1 MISKIRAAVFFGGPS
16 VEHEVSVITAM
27 QAIQAMDKERYQV
40 IPVYV
45 TKSGA
50 FYTGDH
56 LSDLASYRNIPAALA
71 QAREVLLQKNGNE
84 VQLVSAKPKRLGKN
98 PVQGV
103 DVALPIFHGTGGE
116 DGVMQ
121 AHFERLGLPYTGPD
135 VTSSA
140 IGMDKWASKAMF
152 KLAGVPCVDGVK
164 VTQSDYF
171 TDPEAIAAKIEQAVG
186 YPAIIKPYNLGSS
199 VGIHKCRD
207 RASLLEGLED
217 AFLYSGAV
225 LAERAVQ
232 NLREINCA
240 VLGDDEEARASV
252 CEEPLNATDILT
264 YADKYQS
271 GGGGKTGSKMGSK
284 TGSKTGGSQGMQ
296 SLARVVPADLPVE
309 VSERVQQLAISAFR
323 AIGACGCSRIDFL
336 LDNAT
341 GELFVNEIN
350 TIPGSLA
357 FYLWEHSGLSFP
369 ALMDEMIR
377 LALKRQRKQSL
388 LHRSFETNLLENA
401 NIGGAKAGK
410 KV

>member
-1 MISKIRAAVFFGGPS
+1 MVSKIRAAVFFGGPS

-27 QAIQAMDKERYQV
+27 QAIQALNKERYEV
-40 IPVYV
+40 IPVYT

-50 FYTGDH
+50 LYTGAH
-56 LSDLASYRNIPAALA
+56 LADLESYRNIPEALKT
-71 QAREVLLQKNGNE
+71 AREVTLRKEGSE
-84 VQLVSAKPKRLGKN
+84 VQLVLARQKRFGSS
-98 PVQGV
+98 VVSGV
-103 DVALPIFHGTGGE
+103 DVALPIYHGTGGE

-140 IGMDKWASKAMF
+140 IGMDKWATKAMF
-152 KLAGVPCVDGVK
+152 RLHGVPCVEGIK
-164 VTQSDYF
+164 VTQRQYF
-171 TDPEAIAAKIEQAVG
+171 TDPETTAAAIEKAVG

-207 RASLLEGLED
+207 RAALLEGLED
-217 AFLYSGAV
+217 AFLYSRAV

-271 GGGGKTGSKMGSK
+271 GGKTGKTGAKSGGSK
-284 TGSKTGGSQGMQ
+284 GMQ
-296 SLARVVPADLPVE
+296 SLARVVPADL
-309 VSERVQQLAISAFR
+309 SEEMSQKVQRLAIDAFR

-336 LDNAT
+336 LDNET
-341 GELFVNEIN
+341 GELFANEIN

-357 FYLWEHSGLSFP
+357 FYLWEKSGLDFSG
-369 ALMDEMIR
+369 LMDEMIR
-377 LALKRQRKQSL
+377 LALKRQRQQSL
-388 LHRSFETNLLENA
+388 LHTSFETNLLQSA
-401 NIGGAKAGK
+401 RIGGAKGGK

>member
-1 MISKIRAAVFFGGPS
+1 MVSKIRAGVFFGGPS

-27 QAIQAMDKERYQV
+27 QAIQAMDPQRYEV
-40 IPVYV
+40 IPVYT
-45 TKSGA
+45 TKSGEL
-50 FYTGDH
+50 YTGAH
-56 LSDLASYRNIPAALA
+56 LSQLESYRNIPEALKQAQKVVLQKEGKDVVLMLAKQKRFGSSIVAAL
-71 QAREVLLQKNGNE
+71 
-84 VQLVSAKPKRLGKN
+84 
-98 PVQGV
+98 
-103 DVALPIFHGTGGE
+103 DVALPIYHGTGGE

-152 KLAGVPCVDGVK
+152 KLHGVPCVEGVK
-164 VTQSDYF
+164 VTQSQYF
-171 TDPEAIAAKIEQAVG
+171 TDPEAAAQTIEKAVG

-217 AFLYSGAV
+217 AFLYSQAV

-240 VLGDDEEARASV
+240 VLGDAEEARASV

-271 GGGGKTGSKMGSK
+271 GGKAGKTGAKSGGGSK
-284 TGSKTGGSQGMQ
+284 GMQ
-296 SLARVVPADLPVE
+296 SLARVVPADLSPE
-309 VSERVQQLAISAFR
+309 MTEKVQQLAIDAFR

-336 LDNAT
+336 LDNQT
-341 GELFVNEIN
+341 GELFANEIN

-357 FYLWEHSGLSFP
+357 FYLWEKSGLTFTQ
-369 ALMDEMIR
+369 LMDEMVR
-377 LALKRQRKQSL
+377 LALKRQRQQSL
-388 LHRSFETNLLENA
+388 LHRSFETNLLQHA
-401 NIGGAKAGK
+401 QIGGAKNGK

>member
-1 MISKIRAAVFFGGPS
+1 MVSKIRAGVFFGGPS

-27 QAIQAMDKERYQV
+27 QAIQAMDPQRYEV
-40 IPVYV
+40 IPVYT
-45 TKSGA
+45 TKSGEL
-50 FYTGDH
+50 YTGAH
-56 LSDLASYRNIPAALA
+56 LSQLESYRNIPEALKQAQKVVLQKEGKDVVLMLAKQKRFGSSIVAAL
-71 QAREVLLQKNGNE
+71 
-84 VQLVSAKPKRLGKN
+84 
-98 PVQGV
+98 
-103 DVALPIFHGTGGE
+103 DVALPIYHGTGGE

-152 KLAGVPCVDGVK
+152 KLHGVPCVEGVK
-164 VTQSDYF
+164 VTQSQYF
-171 TDPEAIAAKIEQAVG
+171 TDPEAAAQTIEKAVG

-217 AFLYSGAV
+217 AFLYSQAV

-240 VLGDDEEARASV
+240 VLGDAEEARASV

-271 GGGGKTGSKMGSK
+271 GGKTGKTGAKSGGGSK
-284 TGSKTGGSQGMQ
+284 GMQ
-296 SLARVVPADLPVE
+296 SLARVVPADLSPE
-309 VSERVQQLAISAFR
+309 MTEKVQQLAIDAFR

-336 LDNAT
+336 LDNQT
-341 GELFVNEIN
+341 GELFANEIN

-357 FYLWEHSGLSFP
+357 FYLWEKSGLTFTQ
-369 ALMDEMIR
+369 LMDEMIR
-377 LALKRQRKQSL
+377 LALKRQRQQSL
-388 LHRSFETNLLENA
+388 LHRSFETNLLQHA
-401 NIGGAKAGK
+401 QIGGAKNGK

>member
-1 MISKIRAAVFFGGPS
+1 MVSKIRAGVFFGGPS

-27 QAIQAMDKERYQV
+27 QAIQAMDPQRYEV
-40 IPVYV
+40 IPVYT
-45 TKSGA
+45 TKNGEL
-50 FYTGDH
+50 YTGAH
-56 LSDLASYRNIPAALA
+56 LAQLESYRNIPEALKQA
-71 QAREVLLQKNGNE
+71 QKVVLQKEGKD
-84 VQLVSAKPKRLGKN
+84 VVLMLAKQKRFGSSIVTAL
-98 PVQGV
+98 
-103 DVALPIFHGTGGE
+103 DVALPIYHGTGGE

-152 KLAGVPCVDGVK
+152 KLHGVPCVEGVK
-164 VTQSDYF
+164 VTQSQYF
-171 TDPEAIAAKIEQAVG
+171 TDPEAAAQTIEKAVG

-207 RASLLEGLED
+207 RASLLDGLED
-217 AFLYSGAV
+217 AFLYSQAV

-240 VLGDDEEARASV
+240 VLGDAEEARASV

-271 GGGGKTGSKMGSK
+271 GGKTGKTGAKSGGGSK
-284 TGSKTGGSQGMQ
+284 GMQ
-296 SLARVVPADLPVE
+296 SLARVVPADLSPE
-309 VSERVQQLAISAFR
+309 MTEKVQQLAIDAFR

-336 LDNAT
+336 LDNQT
-341 GELFVNEIN
+341 GELFANEIN

-357 FYLWEHSGLSFP
+357 FYLWEKSGLTFTQ
-369 ALMDEMIR
+369 LMDEMIR
-377 LALKRQRKQSL
+377 LALKRQRQQSL
-388 LHRSFETNLLENA
+388 LHRSFETNLLQHA
-401 NIGGAKAGK
+401 QIGGAKAGK

>member
-1 MISKIRAAVFFGGPS
+1 MVSKIRAGVFFGGPS

-27 QAIQAMDKERYQV
+27 QAIQAMDPQRYEV
-40 IPVYV
+40 IPVYT
-45 TKSGA
+45 TKSGEL
-50 FYTGDH
+50 YTGAH
-56 LSDLASYRNIPAALA
+56 LAQLESYRNIPEALKQA
-71 QAREVLLQKNGNE
+71 QKVVLQKEGKD
-84 VQLVSAKPKRLGKN
+84 VVLMLAKQKRFGSSIVTEL
-98 PVQGV
+98 
-103 DVALPIFHGTGGE
+103 DVALPIYHGTGGE

-152 KLAGVPCVDGVK
+152 KLHGVPCVEGVK
-164 VTQSDYF
+164 VTQSQYF
-171 TDPEAIAAKIEQAVG
+171 TDPEAAAQTIEKAVG

-217 AFLYSGAV
+217 AFLYSQAV

-240 VLGDDEEARASV
+240 VLGDAEEARASV

-271 GGGGKTGSKMGSK
+271 GGKTGKTGAKSGGGSK
-284 TGSKTGGSQGMQ
+284 GMQ
-296 SLARVVPADLPVE
+296 SLARVVPADLSPE
-309 VSERVQQLAISAFR
+309 MTEKVQQLAIDAFR

-336 LDNAT
+336 LDNQT
-341 GELFVNEIN
+341 GELFANEIN

-357 FYLWEHSGLSFP
+357 FYLWEKSGLTFTQ
-369 ALMDEMIR
+369 LMDEMIR
-377 LALKRQRKQSL
+377 LALKRQRQQSL
-388 LHRSFETNLLENA
+388 LHRSFETNLLQHA
-401 NIGGAKAGK
+401 QIGGAKAGK

>member
-1 MISKIRAAVFFGGPS
+1 MVSKIRAGVFFGGPS

-27 QAIQAMDKERYQV
+27 QAIQAMDPQRYEV
-40 IPVYV
+40 IPVYT
-45 TKSGA
+45 TKSGEL
-50 FYTGDH
+50 YTGAH
-56 LSDLASYRNIPAALA
+56 LAQLESYRNIPEALKQA
-71 QAREVLLQKNGNE
+71 QKVVLQKEGKD
-84 VQLVSAKPKRLGKN
+84 VVLMLAKQKRFGSSIVTAL
-98 PVQGV
+98 
-103 DVALPIFHGTGGE
+103 DVALPIYHGTGGE

-152 KLAGVPCVDGVK
+152 KLHGVPCVEGVK
-164 VTQSDYF
+164 VTQSQYF
-171 TDPEAIAAKIEQAVG
+171 TDPEAAAQTIEKAVG

-217 AFLYSGAV
+217 AFLYSQAV

-240 VLGDDEEARASV
+240 VLGDAEEARASV

-271 GGGGKTGSKMGSK
+271 GGKTGKTGAKSGGGSK
-284 TGSKTGGSQGMQ
+284 GMQ
-296 SLARVVPADLPVE
+296 SLARVVPADLSPE
-309 VSERVQQLAISAFR
+309 MTEKVQQLAIDAFR

-336 LDNAT
+336 LDNQT
-341 GELFVNEIN
+341 GELFANEIN

-357 FYLWEHSGLSFP
+357 FYLWEKSGLTFTQ
-369 ALMDEMIR
+369 LMDEMIR
-377 LALKRQRKQSL
+377 LALKRQRQQSL
-388 LHRSFETNLLENA
+388 LHRSFETNLLQHA
-401 NIGGAKAGK
+401 QIGGAKAGK

>member
-1 MISKIRAAVFFGGPS
+1 MVSKIRAGVFFGGPS

-27 QAIQAMDKERYQV
+27 QAIQAMDPQRYEV
-40 IPVYV
+40 IPVYT
-45 TKSGA
+45 TKSGEL
-50 FYTGDH
+50 YTGAH
-56 LSDLASYRNIPAALA
+56 LAQLESYRNIPEALKQAQKVVLQKEGKDVVLMLAKQKRFGSSMVAAL
-71 QAREVLLQKNGNE
+71 
-84 VQLVSAKPKRLGKN
+84 
-98 PVQGV
+98 
-103 DVALPIFHGTGGE
+103 DVALPIYHGTGGE

-152 KLAGVPCVDGVK
+152 KLHGVPCVEGVK
-164 VTQSDYF
+164 VTQSQYF
-171 TDPEAIAAKIEQAVG
+171 TDPEAAAQTIEKAVG

-217 AFLYSGAV
+217 AFLYSQAV

-240 VLGDDEEARASV
+240 VLGDAEEARASV

-271 GGGGKTGSKMGSK
+271 GGKAGKTGAKSGGGSK
-284 TGSKTGGSQGMQ
+284 GMQ
-296 SLARVVPADLPVE
+296 SLARVVPADLSPE
-309 VSERVQQLAISAFR
+309 MTEKVQQLAIDAFR

-336 LDNAT
+336 LDNQT
-341 GELFVNEIN
+341 GELFANEIN

-357 FYLWEHSGLSFP
+357 FYLWEKSGLTFTQ
-369 ALMDEMIR
+369 LMDEMVR
-377 LALKRQRKQSL
+377 LALKRQRQQSL
-388 LHRSFETNLLENA
+388 LHRSFDTNLLQHA
-401 NIGGAKAGK
+401 QIGGAKGGK

>member
-1 MISKIRAAVFFGGPS
+1 MVSKIRAGVFFGGPS

-27 QAIQAMDKERYQV
+27 QAIQAMDPQRYEV
-40 IPVYV
+40 IPVYT
-45 TKSGA
+45 TKNGEL
-50 FYTGDH
+50 YTGAH
-56 LSDLASYRNIPAALA
+56 LAQLESYRNIPEALKQA
-71 QAREVLLQKNGNE
+71 QKVVLQKEGKD
-84 VQLVSAKPKRLGKN
+84 VVLMLAKQKRFGSSIVTAL
-98 PVQGV
+98 
-103 DVALPIFHGTGGE
+103 DVALPIYHGTGGE

-152 KLAGVPCVDGVK
+152 KLHGVPCVEGVK
-164 VTQSDYF
+164 VTQSQYF
-171 TDPEAIAAKIEQAVG
+171 TDPEAAAQTIEKAVG

-217 AFLYSGAV
+217 AFLYSQAV

-240 VLGDDEEARASV
+240 VLGDAEEARASV

-271 GGGGKTGSKMGSK
+271 GGKSGKTGA
-284 TGSKTGGSQGMQ
+284 KTGGDSKGMQ
-296 SLARVVPADLPVE
+296 SLARVVPADLSPE
-309 VSERVQQLAISAFR
+309 MTEKVQQLAMDAFR

-336 LDNAT
+336 LDNQT
-341 GELFVNEIN
+341 GELFANEIN

-357 FYLWEHSGLSFP
+357 FYLWEKSGLTFTQ
-369 ALMDEMIR
+369 LMDEMIR
-377 LALKRQRKQSL
+377 LALKRQRQQSL
-388 LHRSFETNLLENA
+388 LHRSFETNLLQHA
-401 NIGGAKAGK
+401 QIGGAKAGK

>member
-1 MISKIRAAVFFGGPS
+1 MVSKIRAGVFFGGPS

-27 QAIQAMDKERYQV
+27 QAIQAMDPQRYEV
-40 IPVYV
+40 IPVYT
-45 TKSGA
+45 TKNDEL
-50 FYTGDH
+50 YTGAH
-56 LSDLASYRNIPAALA
+56 LAQLESYRNIPEALKQAQKVVLQKEGKDVVLMLAKQKRFGSSIVAAL
-71 QAREVLLQKNGNE
+71 
-84 VQLVSAKPKRLGKN
+84 
-98 PVQGV
+98 
-103 DVALPIFHGTGGE
+103 DVALPIYHGTGGE

-152 KLAGVPCVDGVK
+152 KLHGVPCVEGVK
-164 VTQSDYF
+164 VTQSQYF
-171 TDPEAIAAKIEQAVG
+171 TDPEAAAQTIEKAVG

-217 AFLYSGAV
+217 AFLYSQAV

-240 VLGDDEEARASV
+240 VLGDAEEARASV

-271 GGGGKTGSKMGSK
+271 GGKTGKTGAKSGGGSK
-284 TGSKTGGSQGMQ
+284 GMQ
-296 SLARVVPADLPVE
+296 SLARVVPADLSPE
-309 VSERVQQLAISAFR
+309 MTEKVQQLAIDAFR

-336 LDNAT
+336 LDNQT
-341 GELFVNEIN
+341 GELFANEIN

-357 FYLWEHSGLSFP
+357 FYLWEKSGLTFSQ
-369 ALMDEMIR
+369 LMDEMIR
-377 LALKRQRKQSL
+377 LALKRQRQQSL
-388 LHRSFETNLLENA
+388 LHRSFETNLLQHA
-401 NIGGAKAGK
+401 QIGGAKAGK

>member
-1 MISKIRAAVFFGGPS
+1 MVSKIRAGVFFGGPS

-27 QAIQAMDKERYQV
+27 QAIQAMDPQRYEV
-40 IPVYV
+40 IPVYT
-45 TKSGA
+45 TKNGEL
-50 FYTGDH
+50 YTGAH
-56 LSDLASYRNIPAALA
+56 LAQLESYRNIPEALKQA
-71 QAREVLLQKNGNE
+71 QKVVLQKEGKD
-84 VQLVSAKPKRLGKN
+84 VVLMLAKQKRFGSSIVTAL
-98 PVQGV
+98 
-103 DVALPIFHGTGGE
+103 DVALPIYHGTGGE

-152 KLAGVPCVDGVK
+152 KLHGVPCVEGVK
-164 VTQSDYF
+164 VTQSQYF
-171 TDPEAIAAKIEQAVG
+171 TDPEAAAQTIEKAVG

-217 AFLYSGAV
+217 AFLYSQAV

-240 VLGDDEEARASV
+240 VLGDSEEARASV

-271 GGGGKTGSKMGSK
+271 GGKTGKTGAKSGGGSK
-284 TGSKTGGSQGMQ
+284 GMQ
-296 SLARVVPADLPVE
+296 SLARVVPADLSPE
-309 VSERVQQLAISAFR
+309 MTEKVQQLAIDAFR

-336 LDNAT
+336 LDNQT
-341 GELFVNEIN
+341 GELFANEIN

-357 FYLWEHSGLSFP
+357 FYLWEKSGLTFSQ
-369 ALMDEMIR
+369 LMDEMIR
-377 LALKRQRKQSL
+377 LALKRQRQQSL
-388 LHRSFETNLLENA
+388 LHRSFETNLLQHA
-401 NIGGAKAGK
+401 QIGGAKAGK

>member
-1 MISKIRAAVFFGGPS
+1 MIAKIRAGVFFGGPS

-27 QAIQAMDKERYQV
+27 QAIQALDDSRYQV

-45 TKSGA
+45 TKQGE
-50 FYTGDH
+50 FYTGEH
-56 LSDLASYRNIPAALA
+56 MSKLESYRDIPAALA
-71 QAREVLLQKNGNE
+71 QGQKVLLTKEQGE
-84 VQLVSAKPKRLGKN
+84 VCLMAAQSRRFGRQFRQVL
-98 PVQGV
+98 

-116 DGVMQ
+116 DGTMQ

-152 KLAGVPCVDGVK
+152 KLEGVPCVDGLK
-164 VTQSDYF
+164 LRQSEYF
-171 TDPEAIAAKIEQAVG
+171 ADPEGVAARIEQAVG

-207 RASLLEGLED
+207 RAALLEGLED
-217 AFLYSGAV
+217 AFLYSQAV

-271 GGGGKTGSKMGSK
+271 GGGGKTGA
-284 TGSKTGGSQGMQ
+284 KTGGSKSGEGQGMS
-296 SLARVVPADLPVE
+296 SLARVVPANIPE
-309 VSERVQQLAISAFR
+309 EMTKTVQRLAIRAFR
-323 AIGACGCSRIDFL
+323 AIGASGCSRIDFL
-336 LDNAT
+336 LDDQT

-357 FYLWEHSGLSFP
+357 FYLWEKTDLPFP
-369 ALMDEMIR
+369 ALMDELVR
-377 LALKRQRKQSL
+377 LALKRQRQKGL
-388 LHRSFETNLLENA
+388 LHTSFETNLLQNA
-401 NIGGAKAGK
+401 RLGGSKGSK
-410 KV
+410 G

>member
-1 MISKIRAAVFFGGPS
+1 MVSKIRAGVFFGGPS

-27 QAIQAMDKERYQV
+27 QAIQAMDPQRYEV
-40 IPVYV
+40 IPVYT
-45 TKSGA
+45 TKNGEL
-50 FYTGDH
+50 YTGAH
-56 LSDLASYRNIPAALA
+56 LAQLESYRNIPEALKQAQKVVLQKEGKDVVLMLAKQKRFGSSIVAAL
-71 QAREVLLQKNGNE
+71 
-84 VQLVSAKPKRLGKN
+84 
-98 PVQGV
+98 
-103 DVALPIFHGTGGE
+103 DVALPIYHGTGGE

-152 KLAGVPCVDGVK
+152 KLHGVPCVEGVK
-164 VTQSDYF
+164 VTQSQYF
-171 TDPEAIAAKIEQAVG
+171 TDPEAAAQTIEKAVG

-217 AFLYSGAV
+217 AFLYSQAV

-240 VLGDDEEARASV
+240 VLGDAEEARASV

-271 GGGGKTGSKMGSK
+271 GGKTGKTGAKSGGGSK
-284 TGSKTGGSQGMQ
+284 GMQ
-296 SLARVVPADLPVE
+296 SLARVVPADLSPE
-309 VSERVQQLAISAFR
+309 MTEKVQQLAIDAFR

-336 LDNAT
+336 LDNQT
-341 GELFVNEIN
+341 GELFANEIN

-357 FYLWEHSGLSFP
+357 FYLWEKSGLTFTQ
-369 ALMDEMIR
+369 LMDEMIR
-377 LALKRQRKQSL
+377 LALKRQRQQSL
-388 LHRSFETNLLENA
+388 LHRSFETNLLQHA
-401 NIGGAKAGK
+401 QIGGAKAGK

>member
-1 MISKIRAAVFFGGPS
+1 MVSKIRAGVFFGGPS

-27 QAIQAMDKERYQV
+27 QAIQAMDPQRYEV
-40 IPVYV
+40 IPVYT
-45 TKSGA
+45 TKSGEL
-50 FYTGDH
+50 YTGAH
-56 LSDLASYRNIPAALA
+56 LSQLESYRNIPEALKQAQKVVLQKEGKDVVLMLAKQKRFGSSMVAAL
-71 QAREVLLQKNGNE
+71 
-84 VQLVSAKPKRLGKN
+84 
-98 PVQGV
+98 
-103 DVALPIFHGTGGE
+103 DVALPIYHGTGGE

-152 KLAGVPCVDGVK
+152 KLHGVPCVEGVK
-164 VTQSDYF
+164 VTQSQYF
-171 TDPEAIAAKIEQAVG
+171 TDPEAAAQTIEKAVG

-217 AFLYSGAV
+217 AFLYSQAV

-240 VLGDDEEARASV
+240 VLGDAEEARASV

-271 GGGGKTGSKMGSK
+271 GGKTGKTGAKSGGGSK
-284 TGSKTGGSQGMQ
+284 GMQ
-296 SLARVVPADLPVE
+296 SLARVVPADLSPE
-309 VSERVQQLAISAFR
+309 MTEKVQHLAIDAFR

-336 LDNAT
+336 LDNQT
-341 GELFVNEIN
+341 GELFANEIN

-357 FYLWEHSGLSFP
+357 FYLWEKSGLTFTQ
-369 ALMDEMIR
+369 LMDEMVR
-377 LALKRQRKQSL
+377 LALKRQRQQSL
-388 LHRSFETNLLENA
+388 LHRSFETNLLQHA
-401 NIGGAKAGK
+401 QIGGAKNGK

>member
-1 MISKIRAAVFFGGPS
+1 MVSKIRAGVFFGGPS

-27 QAIQAMDKERYQV
+27 QAIQAMDPQRYEV
-40 IPVYV
+40 IPVYT
-45 TKSGA
+45 TKSGEL
-50 FYTGDH
+50 YTGAH
-56 LSDLASYRNIPAALA
+56 LAQLESYRNIPEALKQA
-71 QAREVLLQKNGNE
+71 QKVVLQKEGKD
-84 VQLVSAKPKRLGKN
+84 VVLMLAKQKRFGSSIVTAL
-98 PVQGV
+98 
-103 DVALPIFHGTGGE
+103 DVALPIYHGTGGE

-152 KLAGVPCVDGVK
+152 KLHGVPCVEGVK
-164 VTQSDYF
+164 VTQSQYF
-171 TDPEAIAAKIEQAVG
+171 TDPEAAAQTIEKAVG

-217 AFLYSGAV
+217 AFLYSQAV

-240 VLGDDEEARASV
+240 VLGDDDEARASV

-271 GGGGKTGSKMGSK
+271 GGKSAKGGSKS
-284 TGSKTGGSQGMQ
+284 GGSEGMR
-296 SLARVVPADLPVE
+296 SLARVVPADLPE
-309 VSERVQQLAISAFR
+309 ETTRRVQKLAVQAFR

-336 LDNAT
+336 MDSQT
-341 GELFVNEIN
+341 GELFANEIN

-357 FYLWEHSGLSFP
+357 FYLWEKTDLPFP
-369 ALMDEMIR
+369 ALMDELVR
-377 LALKRQRKQSL
+377 LALKRQRQKGL
-388 LHRSFETNLLENA
+388 LHTSFETNLLQNA
-401 NIGGAKAGK
+401 KLGGAKAGK

>member
-1 MISKIRAAVFFGGPS
+1 MVSKIRAGVFFGGPS

-27 QAIQAMDKERYQV
+27 QAIQAMNSDVYDV

-45 TKSGA
+45 TKTGA
-50 FYTGDH
+50 FYTGAH
-56 LSDLASYRNIPAALA
+56 LSQLESFRDIPSALA
-71 QAREVLLQKNGNE
+71 KAQEVVLCKQGSEVRLVLAKQKRFGSS
-84 VQLVSAKPKRLGKN
+84 LITGL
-98 PVQGV
+98 

-152 KLAGVPCVDGVK
+152 KLAGVPCVEGVK
-164 VTQSDYF
+164 VSQSDYF
-171 TDPEAIAAKIEQAVG
+171 TDPESVAAAIEQAVD

-217 AFLYSGAV
+217 AFLYSSAV

-271 GGGGKTGSKMGSK
+271 GGKTGKTGAKSGGGSK
-284 TGSKTGGSQGMQ
+284 GMQ

-309 VSERVQQLAISAFR
+309 MSEKVQQLAIRAFR

-357 FYLWEHSGLSFP
+357 F
-369 ALMDEMIR
+369 
-377 LALKRQRKQSL
+377 
-388 LHRSFETNLLENA
+388 
-401 NIGGAKAGK
+401 
-410 KV
+410 

>member
-1 MISKIRAAVFFGGPS
+1 MVSKIRAGVFFGGPS

-27 QAIQAMDKERYQV
+27 QAIQALDKNRYDV
-40 IPVYV
+40 IPVYT
-45 TKSGA
+45 TKNGEL
-50 FYTGDH
+50 YTGAH
-56 LSDLASYRNIPAALA
+56 LAQLESYRNIPEALKQA
-71 QAREVLLQKNGNE
+71 QKVVLQKEGKD
-84 VQLVSAKPKRLGKN
+84 VVLMLAKQKRFGSSIVTAL
-98 PVQGV
+98 
-103 DVALPIFHGTGGE
+103 DVALPIYHGTGGE

-152 KLAGVPCVDGVK
+152 KLHGVPCVEGVK
-164 VTQSDYF
+164 VTQSQYF
-171 TDPEAIAAKIEQAVG
+171 TDPEAAAQTIEKAVG

-217 AFLYSGAV
+217 AFLYSQAV

-240 VLGDDEEARASV
+240 VLGDSEEARASV

-271 GGGGKTGSKMGSK
+271 GGKTGKTGAKSGGGSK
-284 TGSKTGGSQGMQ
+284 GMQ
-296 SLARVVPADLPVE
+296 SLARVVPADLSPE
-309 VSERVQQLAISAFR
+309 MTEKVQQLAIDAFR

-336 LDNAT
+336 LDNQT
-341 GELFVNEIN
+341 GELFANEIN

-357 FYLWEHSGLSFP
+357 FYLWEKSGLTFSQ
-369 ALMDEMIR
+369 LMDEMIR
-377 LALKRQRKQSL
+377 LALKRQRQQSL
-388 LHRSFETNLLENA
+388 LHRSFETNLLQHA
-401 NIGGAKAGK
+401 QIGGAKAGK

>member
-1 MISKIRAAVFFGGPS
+1 MVSKIRAGVFFGGPS

-27 QAIQAMDKERYQV
+27 QAIQAMDPQRYEV
-40 IPVYV
+40 IPVYT
-45 TKSGA
+45 TKNGEL
-50 FYTGDH
+50 YTGAH
-56 LSDLASYRNIPAALA
+56 LAQLESYRNIPEALKQA
-71 QAREVLLQKNGNE
+71 QKVVLQKEGKD
-84 VQLVSAKPKRLGKN
+84 VVLMLAKQKRFGSSIVTAL
-98 PVQGV
+98 
-103 DVALPIFHGTGGE
+103 DVALPIYHGTGGE

-140 IGMDKWASKAMF
+140 IGMDKWASYAML
-152 KLAGVPCVDGVK
+152 KLHGVPCVEGVK
-164 VTQSDYF
+164 VTQSQYF
-171 TDPEAIAAKIEQAVG
+171 TDPEATAQTIEKAVG

-217 AFLYSGAV
+217 AFLYSQAV

-240 VLGDDEEARASV
+240 VLGDAEEARASV

-271 GGGGKTGSKMGSK
+271 GGKAGKTGAKSGGGSK
-284 TGSKTGGSQGMQ
+284 GMQ
-296 SLARVVPADLPVE
+296 SLARVVPADLSPE
-309 VSERVQQLAISAFR
+309 MTEKVQQLAIDAFR

-336 LDNAT
+336 LDNQT
-341 GELFVNEIN
+341 GELFANEIN

-357 FYLWEHSGLSFP
+357 FYLWEKSGLTFTQ
-369 ALMDEMIR
+369 LMDEMVR
-377 LALKRQRKQSL
+377 LALKRQRQQSL
-388 LHRSFETNLLENA
+388 LHRSFETNLLQHA
-401 NIGGAKAGK
+401 QIGGAKAGK

>member
-1 MISKIRAAVFFGGPS
+1 MVSKIRAAVFFGGPS

-27 QAIQAMDKERYQV
+27 QAIQALNKDRYEV
-40 IPVYV
+40 IPVYT
-45 TKSGA
+45 TKSGEW
-50 FYTGDH
+50 YTGAH
-56 LSDLASYRNIPAALA
+56 LTQLESYRNIPEALKTA
-71 QAREVLLQKNGNE
+71 QKVVLHKEGSE
-84 VQLVSAKPKRLGKN
+84 VQLVLAKQKRFGSS
-98 PVQGV
+98 VVSGV
-103 DVALPIFHGTGGE
+103 DVALPIYHGTGGE

-152 KLAGVPCVDGVK
+152 KLHGVPCVDGIK
-164 VTQSDYF
+164 VTQSQYF
-171 TDPEAIAAKIEQAVG
+171 TDPEETAAAIERAIG

-207 RASLLEGLED
+207 RASLLEGLEN
-217 AFLYSGAV
+217 AFLYSRAV

-271 GGGGKTGSKMGSK
+271 GGKSGKTGAK
-284 TGSKTGGSQGMQ
+284 TDGGSQGMQ
-296 SLARVVPADLPVE
+296 SLARVVPADLSPE
-309 VSERVQQLAISAFR
+309 MTEKVQKLAIDAFR

-336 LDNAT
+336 LDNNT
-341 GELFVNEIN
+341 GELFANEIN

-357 FYLWEHSGLSFP
+357 FYLWEKSGLDFP
-369 ALMDEMIR
+369 GLMDEMIR
-377 LALKRQRKQSL
+377 LALKRQRQQGL
-388 LHRSFETNLLENA
+388 LHTSFETNLLQSA
-401 NIGGAKAGK
+401 RIGGPKNGK

>member
-1 MISKIRAAVFFGGPS
+1 MVSKIRAGVFFGGPS

-27 QAIQAMDKERYQV
+27 QAIQAMDPQRYEV
-40 IPVYV
+40 IPVYT
-45 TKSGA
+45 TKNGEL
-50 FYTGDH
+50 YTGAH
-56 LSDLASYRNIPAALA
+56 LAQLESYRNIPEALKQA
-71 QAREVLLQKNGNE
+71 QKVVLQKEGKD
-84 VQLVSAKPKRLGKN
+84 VVLMLAKQKRFGSSIVTAL
-98 PVQGV
+98 
-103 DVALPIFHGTGGE
+103 DVALPIYHGTGGE

-152 KLAGVPCVDGVK
+152 KLHGVPCVEGVK
-164 VTQSDYF
+164 VTQSQYF
-171 TDPEAIAAKIEQAVG
+171 TDPEAAAQTIEKAVG

-217 AFLYSGAV
+217 AFLYSQAV

-240 VLGDDEEARASV
+240 VLGDAEEARASV

-271 GGGGKTGSKMGSK
+271 GGKAGKTGAKSGGGSK
-284 TGSKTGGSQGMQ
+284 GMQ
-296 SLARVVPADLPVE
+296 SLARVVPADLSPE
-309 VSERVQQLAISAFR
+309 MTEKVQQLAIDAFR

-336 LDNAT
+336 LDNQT
-341 GELFVNEIN
+341 GELFANEIN

-357 FYLWEHSGLSFP
+357 FYLWEKSGLTFSQ
-369 ALMDEMIR
+369 LMDEMIR
-377 LALKRQRKQSL
+377 LALKRQRQQSL
-388 LHRSFETNLLENA
+388 LHRSFETNLLQHA
-401 NIGGAKAGK
+401 QIGGAKGGK

>member
-1 MISKIRAAVFFGGPS
+1 MVSKIRAGVFFGGPS

-27 QAIQAMDKERYQV
+27 QAIQAMDPQRYEV
-40 IPVYV
+40 IPVYT
-45 TKSGA
+45 TKSGEL
-50 FYTGDH
+50 YTGAH
-56 LSDLASYRNIPAALA
+56 LAQLESYRNIPEALKQA
-71 QAREVLLQKNGNE
+71 QKVVLQKEGKD
-84 VQLVSAKPKRLGKN
+84 VVLMLAKQKRFGSSIVTVL
-98 PVQGV
+98 
-103 DVALPIFHGTGGE
+103 DVALPIYHGTGGE

-152 KLAGVPCVDGVK
+152 KLHGVPCVEGVK
-164 VTQSDYF
+164 VTQSQYF
-171 TDPEAIAAKIEQAVG
+171 TDPEAAAQTIEKAVG

-217 AFLYSGAV
+217 AFLYSQAV

-240 VLGDDEEARASV
+240 VLGDSEEARASV

-271 GGGGKTGSKMGSK
+271 GGKTGKTGAKSGGGSK
-284 TGSKTGGSQGMQ
+284 GMQ
-296 SLARVVPADLPVE
+296 SLARVVPADLSPE
-309 VSERVQQLAISAFR
+309 MTEKVQQLAIDAFR

-336 LDNAT
+336 LDNQT
-341 GELFVNEIN
+341 GELFANEIN

-357 FYLWEHSGLSFP
+357 FYLWEKSGLTFSQ
-369 ALMDEMIR
+369 LMDEMIR
-377 LALKRQRKQSL
+377 LALKRQRQQSL
-388 LHRSFETNLLENA
+388 LHRSFETNLLQHA
-401 NIGGAKAGK
+401 QIGGAKAGK

>member
-1 MISKIRAAVFFGGPS
+1 MVSKIRAGVFFGGPS

-27 QAIQAMDKERYQV
+27 QAIQAMDPQRYEV
-40 IPVYV
+40 IPVYT
-45 TKSGA
+45 TKNGEL
-50 FYTGDH
+50 YTGTH
-56 LSDLASYRNIPAALA
+56 LAQLESYRNIPEALKQA
-71 QAREVLLQKNGNE
+71 QKVVLQKEGKD
-84 VQLVSAKPKRLGKN
+84 VVLMLAKQKRFGSSIVTAL
-98 PVQGV
+98 
-103 DVALPIFHGTGGE
+103 DVALPIYHGTGGE

-152 KLAGVPCVDGVK
+152 KLHGVPCVDGLK
-164 VTQSDYF
+164 IRQSEYF
-171 TDPEAIAAKIEQAVG
+171 TDPEATALRIEKAVG

-217 AFLYSGAV
+217 AFLYSQAV

-240 VLGDDEEARASV
+240 VLGDDDEARASV

-271 GGGGKTGSKMGSK
+271 GGKSAKGGSKS
-284 TGSKTGGSQGMQ
+284 GGSEGMR
-296 SLARVVPADLPVE
+296 SLARVVPADLPE
-309 VSERVQQLAISAFR
+309 ETTRRVQELAVQAFR

-336 LDNAT
+336 MDSQT
-341 GELFVNEIN
+341 GELFANEIN

-357 FYLWEHSGLSFP
+357 FYLWEKTDLPFP
-369 ALMDEMIR
+369 ALMDELVR
-377 LALKRQRKQSL
+377 LALKRQRQKGL
-388 LHRSFETNLLENA
+388 LHTSFETNLLQNA
-401 NIGGAKAGK
+401 KLGGAKAGK

>member
-1 MISKIRAAVFFGGPS
+1 MVSKIRAGVFFGGPS
-16 VEHEVSVITAM
+16 VEHEVSVITA
-27 QAIQAMDKERYQV
+27 IQAMQAMDADRYQI

-45 TKSGA
+45 TKTGD
-50 FYTGDH
+50 FYTGEH
-56 LSDLASYRNIPAALA
+56 LSSLESYRNIPAALEKA
-71 QAREVLLQKNGNE
+71 QRVTLQKEGKE
-84 VQLVSAKPKRLGKN
+84 VCLMLAKQKRFGSSVVSVL
-98 PVQGV
+98 

-116 DGVMQ
+116 DGTMQ

-135 VTSSA
+135 VASSA

-152 KLAGVPCVDGVK
+152 KLHGVPCVEGVK
-164 VTQSDYF
+164 VTQSQYF
-171 TDPEAIAAKIEQAVG
+171 TDPEAAAQTIEKAVG

-217 AFLYSGAV
+217 AFLYSQAV

-240 VLGDDEEARASV
+240 VLGDAEEARASV

-271 GGGGKTGSKMGSK
+271 GGKTGKTGAKSGGGSK
-284 TGSKTGGSQGMQ
+284 GMQ
-296 SLARVVPADLPVE
+296 SLARVVPADLSPE
-309 VSERVQQLAISAFR
+309 MTEKVQQLAIDAFR

-336 LDNAT
+336 LDNQT
-341 GELFVNEIN
+341 GELFANEIN

-357 FYLWEHSGLSFP
+357 FYLWEKSGLTFSQ
-369 ALMDEMIR
+369 LMDEMIR
-377 LALKRQRKQSL
+377 LALKRQRQQSL
-388 LHRSFETNLLENA
+388 LHRSFETNLLQHA
-401 NIGGAKAGK
+401 QIGGAKAGK

>member
-1 MISKIRAAVFFGGPS
+1 MVSKIRAGVFFGGPS

-27 QAIQAMDKERYQV
+27 QAIQAMDPQRYEV
-40 IPVYV
+40 IPVYT
-45 TKSGA
+45 TKNGEL
-50 FYTGDH
+50 YTGAH
-56 LSDLASYRNIPAALA
+56 LAQLESYRNIPEALKQA
-71 QAREVLLQKNGNE
+71 QKVVLQKEGKD
-84 VQLVSAKPKRLGKN
+84 VVLMLAKQKRFGSSIVATL
-98 PVQGV
+98 
-103 DVALPIFHGTGGE
+103 DVALPIYHGTGGE

-152 KLAGVPCVDGVK
+152 KLHGVPCVEGVK
-164 VTQSDYF
+164 VTQSQYF
-171 TDPEAIAAKIEQAVG
+171 TDPEAAAQTIEKAVG

-217 AFLYSGAV
+217 AFLYSQAV

-240 VLGDDEEARASV
+240 VLGDAEEARASV

-271 GGGGKTGSKMGSK
+271 GGKTGKTGAKSGGGSK
-284 TGSKTGGSQGMQ
+284 GMQ
-296 SLARVVPADLPVE
+296 SLARVVPADLSPE
-309 VSERVQQLAISAFR
+309 MTEKVQQLAMDAFR
-323 AIGACGCSRIDFL
+323 SIGACGCSRIDFL
-336 LDNAT
+336 LDNQT
-341 GELFVNEIN
+341 GELFANEIN

-357 FYLWEHSGLSFP
+357 FYLWEKSGLDFTQ
-369 ALMDEMIR
+369 LMDEMIR
-377 LALKRQRKQSL
+377 LALKRQRQQSL
-388 LHRSFETNLLENA
+388 LHRSFETNLLQHA
-401 NIGGAKAGK
+401 QIGGAKNGK

>member
-1 MISKIRAAVFFGGPS
+1 MVSKIRAGVFFGGPS

-27 QAIQAMDKERYQV
+27 QAIQAMDSEKYQV
-40 IPVYV
+40 IPVYT
-45 TKSGA
+45 TKTGDL
-50 FYTGDH
+50 YTGEH
-56 LSDLASYRNIPAALA
+56 LSSLESYRNIPAALEKA
-71 QAREVLLQKNGNE
+71 QKVVLQKEGKD
-84 VQLVSAKPKRLGKN
+84 VQLVLAKQKRFGSSVVATL
-98 PVQGV
+98 
-103 DVALPIFHGTGGE
+103 DVALPIYHGTGGE

-152 KLAGVPCVDGVK
+152 KLHGVPCVEGIK
-164 VTQSDYF
+164 ITQSRYF
-171 TDPEAIAAKIEQAVG
+171 TDPEEAAQAIEKAVG

-207 RASLLEGLED
+207 RASLLEGLDD
-217 AFLYSGAV
+217 AFLYSSAV

-240 VLGDDEEARASV
+240 VLGDGEEARTSV

-271 GGGGKTGSKMGSK
+271 GGKTGKTGSKSGGSK
-284 TGSKTGGSQGMQ
+284 GMQ
-296 SLARVVPADLPVE
+296 SLARVVPADIPE
-309 VSERVQQLAISAFR
+309 EMAQKVQQLAIEAFR

-336 LDNAT
+336 LDNET
-341 GELFVNEIN
+341 GELFANEIN

-357 FYLWEHSGLSFP
+357 FYLWEKSGLTFSQ
-369 ALMDEMIR
+369 LMDEMIR
-377 LALKRQRKQSL
+377 LALKRQRQQGL
-388 LHRSFETNLLENA
+388 LHRSFDTNLLQHA
-401 NIGGAKAGK
+401 QIGGAKNGK

>member
-1 MISKIRAAVFFGGPS
+1 MVSKIRAGVFFGGPS

-27 QAIQAMDKERYQV
+27 QAIQAMDPLRYEV
-40 IPVYV
+40 IPVYT
-45 TKSGA
+45 TKSGEL
-50 FYTGDH
+50 YTGAH
-56 LSDLASYRNIPAALA
+56 LAQLESYRNIPEALKQA
-71 QAREVLLQKNGNE
+71 QKVVLQKEGKD
-84 VQLVSAKPKRLGKN
+84 VVLMLAKQKRFGSSIVTAL
-98 PVQGV
+98 
-103 DVALPIFHGTGGE
+103 DVALPIYHGTGGE

-152 KLAGVPCVDGVK
+152 KLHGVPCVEGVK
-164 VTQSDYF
+164 VTQSQYF
-171 TDPEAIAAKIEQAVG
+171 TDPEAAAQTIEKAVG

-217 AFLYSGAV
+217 AFLYSQAV

-240 VLGDDEEARASV
+240 VLGDAEEARASV

-271 GGGGKTGSKMGSK
+271 GGKTGKTGAKSGGGSK
-284 TGSKTGGSQGMQ
+284 GMQ
-296 SLARVVPADLPVE
+296 SLARVVPADLSPE
-309 VSERVQQLAISAFR
+309 MTEKVQQLAIDAFR

-336 LDNAT
+336 LDNQT
-341 GELFVNEIN
+341 GELFANEIN

-357 FYLWEHSGLSFP
+357 FYLWEKSGLTFSQ
-369 ALMDEMIR
+369 LMDEMIR
-377 LALKRQRKQSL
+377 LALKRQRQQSL
-388 LHRSFETNLLENA
+388 LHRSFETNLLQHA
-401 NIGGAKAGK
+401 QIGGAKAGK

>member
-1 MISKIRAAVFFGGPS
+1 MVSKIRAGVFFGGPS

-27 QAIQAMDKERYQV
+27 QAIQAMDPLRYEV
-40 IPVYV
+40 IPVYT
-45 TKSGA
+45 TKSGEL
-50 FYTGDH
+50 YTGAH
-56 LSDLASYRNIPAALA
+56 LAQLESYRNIPEALKQA
-71 QAREVLLQKNGNE
+71 QKVVLQKEGKD
-84 VQLVSAKPKRLGKN
+84 VVLMLAKQKRFGSSIVTAL
-98 PVQGV
+98 
-103 DVALPIFHGTGGE
+103 DVALPIYHGTGGE

-152 KLAGVPCVDGVK
+152 KLHGVPCVEGVK
-164 VTQSDYF
+164 VTQSQYF
-171 TDPEAIAAKIEQAVG
+171 TDPEAAAQTIEKAVG

-207 RASLLEGLED
+207 RASLLDGLED
-217 AFLYSGAV
+217 AFLYSQAV

-240 VLGDDEEARASV
+240 VLGDAEEARASV

-271 GGGGKTGSKMGSK
+271 GGKTGKTGAKSGGGSK
-284 TGSKTGGSQGMQ
+284 GMQ
-296 SLARVVPADLPVE
+296 SLARVVPADLSPE
-309 VSERVQQLAISAFR
+309 MTEKVQQLAIDAFR

-336 LDNAT
+336 LDNQT
-341 GELFVNEIN
+341 GELFANEIN
-350 TIPGSLA
+350 TSPGSLA
-357 FYLWEHSGLSFP
+357 FYLWEKSGLTFTQ
-369 ALMDEMIR
+369 LMDEMIR
-377 LALKRQRKQSL
+377 LALKRQRQQSL
-388 LHRSFETNLLENA
+388 LHRSFETNLLQHA
-401 NIGGAKAGK
+401 QIGGAKAGK

>member
-1 MISKIRAAVFFGGPS
+1 MVSKIRAGVFFGGPS

-27 QAIQAMDKERYQV
+27 QAIQAMDPQRYEV
-40 IPVYV
+40 IPVYT
-45 TKSGA
+45 TKNGEL
-50 FYTGDH
+50 YTGAH
-56 LSDLASYRNIPAALA
+56 LAQLESYRNIPEALKQA
-71 QAREVLLQKNGNE
+71 QKVVLQKEGKD
-84 VQLVSAKPKRLGKN
+84 VVLMLAKQKRFGSSIVTAL
-98 PVQGV
+98 
-103 DVALPIFHGTGGE
+103 DVALPIYHGTGGE

-152 KLAGVPCVDGVK
+152 KLHGVPCVEGVK
-164 VTQSDYF
+164 VTQSQYF
-171 TDPEAIAAKIEQAVG
+171 ADPEAAAQTIEKAVG

-217 AFLYSGAV
+217 AFLYSQAV

-240 VLGDDEEARASV
+240 VLGDSEEARASV

-271 GGGGKTGSKMGSK
+271 GGKTGKTGAKSGGGSK
-284 TGSKTGGSQGMQ
+284 GMQ
-296 SLARVVPADLPVE
+296 SLARVVPADLSPE
-309 VSERVQQLAISAFR
+309 MTEKVQQLAIDAFR

-336 LDNAT
+336 LDNQT
-341 GELFVNEIN
+341 GELFANEIN

-357 FYLWEHSGLSFP
+357 FYLWEKSGLTFTQ
-369 ALMDEMIR
+369 LMDEMVR
-377 LALKRQRKQSL
+377 LALKRQRQQSL
-388 LHRSFETNLLENA
+388 LHRSFETNLLQHA
-401 NIGGAKAGK
+401 QIGGAKAGK

>member
-1 MISKIRAAVFFGGPS
+1 MVSKIRAGVFFGGPS

-27 QAIQAMDKERYQV
+27 QAIQAMDPQRYEV
-40 IPVYV
+40 IPVYT
-45 TKSGA
+45 TKNGEL
-50 FYTGDH
+50 YTGAH
-56 LSDLASYRNIPAALA
+56 LAQLESYRNIPEALKQAQKVVLQKEGKDVVLMLAKQKRFGSSIVAAL
-71 QAREVLLQKNGNE
+71 
-84 VQLVSAKPKRLGKN
+84 
-98 PVQGV
+98 
-103 DVALPIFHGTGGE
+103 DVALPIYHGTGGE

-152 KLAGVPCVDGVK
+152 KLHGVPCVEGVK
-164 VTQSDYF
+164 VTQSQYF
-171 TDPEAIAAKIEQAVG
+171 TDPEAAVQTIEKAVG

-217 AFLYSGAV
+217 AFLYSQAV

-240 VLGDDEEARASV
+240 VLGDAEEARASV

-271 GGGGKTGSKMGSK
+271 GGKTGKTGAKSGGGSK
-284 TGSKTGGSQGMQ
+284 GMQ
-296 SLARVVPADLPVE
+296 SLARVVPADLSPE
-309 VSERVQQLAISAFR
+309 MTTKVQQLAIDAFR

-336 LDNAT
+336 LDNQT
-341 GELFVNEIN
+341 GELYANEIN

-357 FYLWEHSGLSFP
+357 FYLWEKSGLTFSQ
-369 ALMDEMIR
+369 LMDEMIR
-377 LALKRQRKQSL
+377 LALKRQRQQSL
-388 LHRSFETNLLENA
+388 LHRSFETNLLQHA
-401 NIGGAKAGK
+401 QIGGAKAGK